1 MRINQP
7 VTQREFPFD
16 GRQTLLSTTDP
27 KGRITYANS
36 AFIAVSGFDV
46 AELTGQPHNIV
57 RHPDMPPEAFAD
69 MWATIKGGESWT
81 ALVKNRRKDGDHYWV
96 RANATP
102 MVRDG
107 QLAGYLSVRTAPT
120 RAEIEAAEA
129 LYRRFREGRAQGL
142 AFHKGLIVRTGWQAW
157 RSLPQRLSTAARIR
171 LAVWG
176 TALLP
181 VLVGAVMA
189 MLGGSWAAEGVVAA
203 AAVLAAL
210 LADVF
215 LMRQIVVPLR
225 AIRRQAQAV
234 ASGSPGENLNLNR
247 VDDIGMVLRAI
258 NQSGLNL
265 RALVD
270 DVAQQVGG
278 LGTVAEQI
286 AQGNEDLSA
295 RTESNAAS
303 LEQTAASME
312 QLTATVR
319 HNADSAQQAS
329 QLATS
334 ASSVAAAGG
343 EVVQDV
349 VRTMERIT
357 ASSQRIEQIVA
368 VIDSIAFQ
376 TNILAL
382 NAAVEAARAGEAGRG
397 FAVVAGE
404 VRQLAQ
410 RSADA
415 AKEIKALIQGS
426 VAEVRGGA
434 ELVAQ
439 AGARMG
445 EIVEQV
451 RQVTQLVNEISA
463 ASAEQSSGVAQ
474 VGEAVAQ
481 LDQNTQSNAALVE
494 EMAAAARS
502 LHQQAERLGE
512 AVAVWRGG
520 AAAVRAAAVPA
531 RWDDT
536 AVNRPLPREA
546 HAAARKAA

>member
-1 MRINQP
+1 MRINEP
-7 VTQREFPFD
+7 VTQREYPFD

-27 KGRITYANS
+27 KGRIVYANS
-36 AFIAVSGFDV
+36 AFVAISGFE
-46 AELTGQPHNIV
+46 AEELTGQPHNIV
-57 RHPDMPPEAFAD
+57 RHPDMPPEAFED
-69 MWATIKGGESWT
+69 MWRTIKGGESWT
-81 ALVKNRRKDGDHYWV
+81 ALVKNRRKNGDHYWV

-107 QLAGYLSVRTAPT
+107 QVVGYLSVRTAPT
-120 RAEIEAAEA
+120 RAEVEAADE
-129 LYRRFREGRAQGL
+129 LYRRFRAGQARGL
-142 AFHKGLIVRTGWQAW
+142 AFHKGLVVRTGWQAW
-157 RSLPQRLSTAARIR
+157 RSTLQKLSTSARIR
-171 LAVWG
+171 LALWG
-176 TALLP
+176 TAALP
-181 VLVGAVMA
+181 VATGAA
-189 MLGGSWAAEGVVAA
+189 LAATSGAWLAEGLVAA
-203 AAVLAAL
+203 AAVVGAAL
-210 LADVF
+210 ADIF
-215 LMRQIVVPLR
+215 LTRQIAVPLR

-234 ASGSPGENLNLNR
+234 ASGSPGENLHLNR
-247 VDDIGMVLRAI
+247 VDDIGMILRAV

-270 DVAQQVGG
+270 DVVQQTQG
-278 LGTVAEQI
+278 LAAVAEQI
-286 AQGNEDLSA
+286 AQGNDDLSA

-312 QLTATVR
+312 ELTATVK

-329 QLATS
+329 RLAAS
-334 ASSVAAAGG
+334 ASEVASAGG
-343 EVVQDV
+343 AVVADV
-349 VRTMERIT
+349 VHTMERIT

-404 VRQLAQ
+404 VRSLAQ

-415 AKEIKALIQGS
+415 AKEIKTLIASS

-434 ELVAQ
+434 ELVSQ
-439 AGARMG
+439 AGARMHD
-445 EIVEQV
+445 IVEQV

-463 ASAEQSSGVAQ
+463 ASAEQASGVAQ

-494 EMAAAARS
+494 QMSAAART
-502 LHQQAERLGE
+502 LHQQSERLAE
-512 AVAVWRGG
+512 AVEVWRSG
-520 AAAVRAAAVPA
+520 ARSTVAASA
-531 RWDDT
+531 RWDAT
-536 AVNRPLPREA
+536 AANSRVRLTQA
-546 HAAARKAA
+546 QARRRVA

>member
-1 MRINQP
+1 MRNNQP
-7 VTQREFPFD
+7 VTQREFAFD

-27 KGRITYANS
+27 KGRISYANS
-36 AFIAVSGFDV
+36 AFIAVCGFDG
-46 AELTGQPHNIV
+46 AELMGQPHNIV

-81 ALVKNRRKDGDHYWV
+81 ALVKNRRKNGDHYWV

-107 QLAGYLSVRTAPT
+107 QLTGYLSVRTAPT
-120 RAEIEAAEA
+120 RAEVEAAEA

-157 RSLPQRLSTAARIR
+157 RSTLQKLSTAARVR

-176 TALLP
+176 AALLP
-181 VLVGAVMA
+181 VLTGVVIAA
-189 MLGGSWAAEGVVAA
+189 QGGSWAAEGAVAA
-203 AAVLAAL
+203 AALLAAL

-215 LMRQIVVPLR
+215 LTRQILVPLR

-234 ASGSPGENLNLNR
+234 ASGSPGDNLHLDR

-278 LGTVAEQI
+278 VSAVAEQI

-312 QLTATVR
+312 ELTATVK

-329 QLATS
+329 RLAAS
-334 ASSVAAAGG
+334 ASEVAAAGG
-343 EVVQDV
+343 AVVQNV
-349 VRTMERIT
+349 VQTMERIT

-404 VRQLAQ
+404 VRSLAQ

-426 VAEVRGGA
+426 VTEVRGGA

-445 EIVEQV
+445 EIVQQV
-451 RQVTQLVNEISA
+451 QQVTQLVNEISA

-494 EMAAAARS
+494 EIAAAARS
-502 LHQQAERLGE
+502 LHQQAERLAE
-512 AVAVWRGG
+512 AVTVWRGG
-520 AAAVRAAAVPA
+520 AGGAVAVRAVATPGEWHDTAANRRPA
-531 RWDDT
+531 RLQ
-536 AVNRPLPREA
+536 RPA
-546 HAAARKAA
+546 